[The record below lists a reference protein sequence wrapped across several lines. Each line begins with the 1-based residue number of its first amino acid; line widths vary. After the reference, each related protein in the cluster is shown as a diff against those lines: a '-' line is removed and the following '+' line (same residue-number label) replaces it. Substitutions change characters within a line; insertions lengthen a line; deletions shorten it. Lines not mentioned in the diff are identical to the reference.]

1 MQYKDFT
8 IVMYTSNNIQRNDA
22 SYNGFLCEVYSKYD
36 NVCSA
41 PLDCFNIAL
50 GRDLDSDEYNDVLL
64 FVKSYID
71 KNYHELKEL
80 ENSYF
85 CNDTLS

>member
-8 IVMYTSNNIQRNDA
+8 IVMFTSNNIQRDYER
-22 SYNGFLCEVYSKYD
+22 YNGFLCEVYSKYD
-36 NVCSA
+36 SVCSA
-41 PLDCFNIAL
+41 PLDCFDIAL
-50 GRDLDSDEYNDVLL
+50 GSDLDSNRYNDVLL

-71 KNYHELKEL
+71 KNYDELKEL

-85 CNDTLS
+85 CNDALL